1 MGLTGLY
8 AIETPEVY
16 VQLGHTGW
24 VMSVALS
31 PDGRYLVSGS
41 GDTTI
46 KLWELSSGRELR
58 TFTGHPF
65 PVFSVALSP
74 DGRSLVSGSF
84 DKTIK
89 LWELSSGRELRTF
102 TGHTAPVSS
111 VALSPDGRYLV
122 SGSDDNTIKL
132 WEFSSGRHVR
142 TFTGHADGVT
152 SVALSPDG
160 RYLVSGSYDGT
171 VRLWD
176 VSTGKELV
184 QMVSFT
190 NGEWIAL
197 TPKGYYTASAGG
209 DSHLL
214 VRMGTQVYSIDQYRS
229 TLYRPDVVEAVL
241 QGRDI
246 AEVLA
251 SAGGTS
257 KVTPTSTSVFQAM
270 EPPFLV
276 IKSPEEGQRIQG
288 AQVDLSVYVEDRNY
302 PIRQVRVFVNG
313 RSEGQQGER
322 GIEVVGVEGQKK
334 RVLELKVPITLDP
347 GDNLIEVV
355 AFNGF
360 SETRKQVRCYV
371 EEGAASQHK
380 EDILPNLWILSIG
393 VNQYQDRNLRSLSY
407 AVADAEAIVAA
418 FQTQKGKLF
427 REVRSLLLTD
437 RSTVKPTYENIL
449 DNLSYLSK
457 ASAKDVVLLF
467 LAGHGVNDERGDFY
481 FLPADAVILEDGSFR
496 KSRAIPWREFKA
508 LLDLP
513 AKKLIFADT
522 CHSEGLGGNKTRG
535 VDNDRFVRDLQEAHA
550 VIFTSSRGETAF
562 PGIGQMGAWGV
573 HLCDPRGVTGEGGS
587 H

>member
-1 MGLTGLY
+1 MGSVCKRNFTFMMLNSVLLGILFGLTGLY

-16 VQLGHTGW
+16 VQLGHTGP
-24 VMSVALS
+24 VMSIALS

-41 GDTTI
+41 
-46 KLWELSSGRELR
+46 R
-58 TFTGHPF
+58 
-65 PVFSVALSP
+65 
-74 DGRSLVSGSF
+74 

-102 TGHTAPVSS
+102 TGHTYVVS
-111 VALSPDGRYLV
+111 
-122 SGSDDNTIKL
+122 
-132 WEFSSGRHVR
+132 
-142 TFTGHADGVT
+142 

-257 KVTPTSTSVFQAM
+257 KVTPTSTSAFQAM

-322 GIEVVGVEGQKK
+322 GLEVVGVEGQKK

-371 EEGAASQHK
+371 EEGAASQRK

-407 AVADAEAIVAA
+407 AVADAEAMVAA

-496 KSRAIPWREFKA
+496 KSRAIWREFKA

-550 VIFTSSRGETAF
+550 VIFTSSRGKQLSQESDKWGHGVFTYAILEGLRGKADLMKDGKISMKELDTYVSETVPQLTNGAQHPITHTPEGYLNF
-562 PGIGQMGAWGV
+562 PLAVVDFMQ
-573 HLCDPRGVTGEGGS
+573 R
-587 H
+587 